1 LLIPVDDI
9 AADSQIIHR
18 VIVALE
24 GVALLIASFTTW
36 KHVSFEPRSRRLAQW
51 VSLATG
57 VFLFNGLLGGLY
69 VISYDPFTNS
79 FWELLSLLHLLIG
92 SIAFL
97 ILATIWIASREDM
110 TSVYDGTS
118 S

>member
-1 LLIPVDDI
+1 MDDI

-24 GVALLIASFTTW
+24 GFALLAASFTTW
-36 KHVSFEPRSRRLAQW
+36 KHVSSDPKSKRLAQW

-69 VISYDPFTNS
+69 VISYNPSTNS
-79 FWELLSLLHLLIG
+79 FWEFLSLLHLLIG
-92 SIAFL
+92 SVAFL
-97 ILATIWIASREDM
+97 ILATVWIASREDM
-110 TSVYDGTS
+110 LSVPDGTS

>member
-1 LLIPVDDI
+1 M
-9 AADSQIIHR
+9 
-18 VIVALE
+18 
-24 GVALLIASFTTW
+24 
-36 KHVSFEPRSRRLAQW
+36 
-51 VSLATG
+51 
-57 VFLFNGLLGGLY
+57 
-69 VISYDPFTNS
+69 ISYDPFTNS
-79 FWELLSLLHLLIG
+79 FWEFLSLLHLLIG

>member
-1 LLIPVDDI
+1 M
-9 AADSQIIHR
+9 
-18 VIVALE
+18 ALE

-36 KHVSFEPRSRRLAQW
+36 KRVSFEPGSRRLAQW
-51 VSLATG
+51 VTLATS

-69 VISYDPFTNS
+69 VISYDPGTNS
-79 FWELLSLLHLLIG
+79 FWEVLSLLHLLVG
-92 SIAFL
+92 SISFL

-110 TSVYDGTS
+110 TSIPDGIS